1 MQHFFVYQGEND
13 LSFSKEKQ
21 FDCPTLTN
29 WGLFDY
35 LQVLKS
41 LVKYCKFSYTH
52 LIHNWW
58 FAMGIKKNF
67 YPGNNPHILRFNSMH
82 FCQLWEKCSPT
93 GNRTLVSRVTGGDTH
108 HYTIEDVN
116 TVNRFRCVW
125 FSNLLCIEMDVF
137 YNKCKIMAIY
147 PLNWSTLSLMN
158 EWIND
163 DKDWTNVLML
173 WFVLNIFCN
182 GKSSPEVRVATSV

>member
-1 MQHFFVYQGEND
+1 MADESDHRDKRPRRDLNSRPLVYKT
-13 LSFSKEKQ
+13 SA
-21 FDCPTLTN
+21 LTTELRRRN
-29 WGLFDY
+29 RSGFH
-35 LQVLKS
+35 KS
-41 LVKYCKFSYTH
+41 MMMIDDVNNNHKSY
-52 LIHNWW
+52 
-58 FAMGIKKNF
+58 
-67 YPGNNPHILRFNSMH
+67 
-82 FCQLWEKCSPT
+82 SPT

-147 PLNWSTLSLMN
+147 RLNWSTLSLMN

-182 GKSSPEVRVATSV
+182 GKSSPEVRVATNV